1 MQRLHDPDGF
11 RRLERE
17 LLESAERTRRT
28 RESRTS
34 TNGDLR
40 HEAAPQ
46 EPAASILELPVREA
60 ECLDCDL
67 EREET
72 SA

>member
-1 MQRLHDPDGF
+1 MQRLHDPDEF
-11 RRLERE
+11 RKLERE
-17 LLESAERTRRT
+17 LRQTAEQARRT

-46 EPAASILELPVREA
+46 EAAASIVELPVREA
-60 ECLDCDL
+60 ECLDCEL

>member
-1 MQRLHDPDGF
+1 MQRMHDPDGF

-17 LLESAERTRRT
+17 LRESAERTRRT
-28 RESRTS
+28 RESRAS
-34 TNGDLR
+34 SNDDLR
-40 HEAAPQ
+40 TQAVPVELEAPV
-46 EPAASILELPVREA
+46 LELPVRA
-60 ECLDCDL
+60 TECRDCDL

>member
-11 RRLERE
+11 RELERE
-17 LLESAERTRRT
+17 LRRSAEQARRT
-28 RESRTS
+28 RESRSS

-40 HEAAPQ
+40 DEVGPK
-46 EPAASILELPVREA
+46 EPAASIVELPVREA
-60 ECLDCDL
+60 ECLDCEL